1 MSKQIITNWEHY
13 EPVASKDMAH
23 MHHPAAG
30 SLVDYVLRDAGGHIQ
45 TLLIGNLLDVEG
57 FRSWQKADNMVKDF
71 LPQFDAKSTALKGDG
86 QKGEKKSHIATFDSV
101 PLRPCSRHR
110 LEELMRGGASADAKA
125 MTHATY
131 QKLMKCHSPGKVQA
145 ALDAMRKIPGW
156 GERQVGCC
164 RTNDSDLVVTRPTI
178 LT

>member
-57 FRSWQKADNMVKDF
+57 FRSWQKADNMVKEF
-71 LPQFDAKSTALKGDG
+71 LPQFDAESTALKGDG
-86 QKGEKKSHIATFDSV
+86 QKGEKKSHIATFDSL

-110 LEELMRGGASADAKA
+110 LEELLRGGASTDAKA
-125 MTHATY
+125 ATHATY
-131 QKLMKCHSPGKVQA
+131 QKLMKCHSPGTVRD
-145 ALDAMRKIPGW
+145 ALDAMRKISGW
-156 GERQVGCC
+156 GERQVGSP
-164 RTNDSDLVVTRPTI
+164 RI
-178 LT
+178 LTQL